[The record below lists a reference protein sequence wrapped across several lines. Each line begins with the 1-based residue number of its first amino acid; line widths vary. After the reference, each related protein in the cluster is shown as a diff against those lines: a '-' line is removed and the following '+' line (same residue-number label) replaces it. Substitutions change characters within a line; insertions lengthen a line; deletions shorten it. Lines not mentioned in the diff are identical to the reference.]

1 MAKKIDDKTYY
12 TFVGLIN
19 RMNACRDRRC
29 LKDIPEEVEFKGL
42 LFRLNE
48 NKTSYY
54 YEDVNGEETDIASV
68 VADYY
73 GDALDAYLTEF
84 EFIVCHKE
92 KVKATHIEYL
102 FIKYMS
108 MFGDKPA
115 THVSVENVYNYHDID
130 TRALYLWEERT
141 SHGLESYTSVNV
153 IDIGHGSFVN
163 FEPGVKYK
171 IKDVE
176 ENDD

>member
-1 MAKKIDDKTYY
+1 MAKKIDGKMYY
-12 TFVGLIN
+12 TFVGLLN
-19 RMNACRDRRC
+19 RMDSRNMGFS
-29 LKDIPEEVEFKGL
+29 KDIPEEVEFKGHT
-42 LFRLNE
+42 FRLDADKKTYLLVSSNE
-48 NKTSYY
+48 VGDGS
-54 YEDVNGEETDIASV
+54 DISDWAAV
-68 VADYY
+68 EY
-73 GDALDAYLTEF
+73 GSDLLKYLTEF
-84 EFIVCHKE
+84 DFIVRPRE

-102 FIKYMS
+102 FIKSMS

-115 THVSVENVYNYHDID
+115 THVSVENVQNYYDID
-130 TRALYLWEERT
+130 TRALYLWQEY
-141 SHGLESYTSVNV
+141 GLESYRSVNV